1 LTGCGRLGGSPAA
14 RRDAELLLQRAV
26 GRDRAW
32 VIAHS
37 QADLTAEQEKLFEDW
52 IDRRLAGE
60 PIQYITGETEFYRM
74 PFRVTPDVL
83 IPRPETE
90 LLVERAA
97 QLVPKFLPQSDRY
110 FELRKVIPH
119 TWPTPEK
126 TESGRK
132 KPPQAPR
139 ILDIGTGSGAIAI
152 SIAHDW
158 SEAAITAT
166 DLSAAALKLARENA
180 VRLGF
185 ADRIRFLEGDLLNPV
200 AGETFDIIVSN
211 PPYVPEAD
219 RSTLSV
225 EVRDHEPALAFFAGD
240 DGLDIYRRLI
250 PAAHAALIPGGFLV
264 LEIGFG
270 QQGAVTALL
279 DTAGFQSIETLPD
292 LQGIPRVV
300 SALRGPA

>member
-1 LTGCGRLGGSPAA
+1 
-14 RRDAELLLQRAV
+14 
-26 GRDRAW
+26 
-32 VIAHS
+32 
-37 QADLTAEQEKLFEDW
+37 
-52 IDRRLAGE
+52 
-60 PIQYITGETEFYRM
+60 
-74 PFRVTPDVL
+74 
-83 IPRPETE
+83 
-90 LLVERAA
+90 
-97 QLVPKFLPQSDRY
+97 
-110 FELRKVIPH
+110 
-119 TWPTPEK
+119 
-126 TESGRK
+126 
-132 KPPQAPR
+132 
-139 ILDIGTGSGAIAI
+139 
-152 SIAHDW
+152 
-158 SEAAITAT
+158 
-166 DLSAAALKLARENA
+166 
-180 VRLGF
+180 LGF